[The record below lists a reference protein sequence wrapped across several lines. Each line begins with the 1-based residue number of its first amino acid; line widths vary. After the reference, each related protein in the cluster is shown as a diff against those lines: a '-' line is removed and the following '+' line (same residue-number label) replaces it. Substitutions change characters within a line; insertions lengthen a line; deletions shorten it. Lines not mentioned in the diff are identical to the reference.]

1 MLILE
6 VKVAGLNH
14 ATSSTEKLELTRG
27 LGKVVSV
34 LAFSSGDPSLNPVE
48 VYAYFCKNELK
59 ELKRGREWP
68 IFSKKLVQKRF
79 VEIQFRPGNYL
90 KNLRYTMISFII
102 FNVLHNWLAEIVAR
116 LT

>member
-48 VYAYFCKNELK
+48 VYTFFCKNELK
-59 ELKRGREWP
+59 ELKKVGNGP
-68 IFSKKLVQKRF
+68 FFQK
-79 VEIQFRPGNYL
+79 N
-90 KNLRYTMISFII
+90 
-102 FNVLHNWLAEIVAR
+102 
-116 LT
+116 